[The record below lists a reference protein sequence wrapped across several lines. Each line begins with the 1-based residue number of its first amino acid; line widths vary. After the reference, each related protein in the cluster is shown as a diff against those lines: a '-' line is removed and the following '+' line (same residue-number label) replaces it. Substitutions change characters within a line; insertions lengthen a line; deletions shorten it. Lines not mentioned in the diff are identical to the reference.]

1 MKEVLKN
8 IYCSETFDNAFLLDI
23 IHNPYDGLMVSDK
36 KGELLCISAGVADDI
51 GMSISDIL
59 GKNVQWLM
67 DNGYYSDSTILQC
80 IREKKTINSLLR
92 VQNGH
97 YVFSTTRPI
106 FDRNGDL
113 QFTVTNIRVNETV
126 AQISQE
132 FEREKRTQ
140 KKYLRIAKY
149 FQQEY
154 FEKEEMI
161 AVSDRMKEVKKFC
174 EEISF
179 SDSTVLIMGESGTGK
194 EVVAKYIYNN
204 SQRVDKPFLP
214 LNCGA
219 IPENL
224 IESELFGYEKGAF
237 TGANSRH
244 IGLFEMAN
252 EGTVFLD
259 EIGELPLYLQPRLLR
274 ILEEGEVK
282 RVGGNEAIKV
292 DVRIIAATN
301 RDLLQMVEE
310 GKFRRDLYYRLNVLP
325 VNLPALRERKSDIRP
340 LVELFLKKYNKKMH
354 RHVTLSDDIISRL
367 ERYSW
372 PGNIRELRNVVERY
386 VVTQGS
392 GDFLRSIKEPEVDEI
407 TIENIMTEV
416 VEKDIRPLAE
426 AKRAFE
432 NRYIENVIKACNGNI
447 TKASKL
453 LGIHRS
459 LIYKKNKEK

>member
-1 MKEVLKN
+1 
-8 IYCSETFDNAFLLDI
+8 
-23 IHNPYDGLMVSDK
+23 
-36 KGELLCISAGVADDI
+36 
-51 GMSISDIL
+51 
-59 GKNVQWLM
+59 
-67 DNGYYSDSTILQC
+67 
-80 IREKKTINSLLR
+80 
-92 VQNGH
+92 
-97 YVFSTTRPI
+97 
-106 FDRNGDL
+106 
-113 QFTVTNIRVNETV
+113 
-126 AQISQE
+126 
-132 FEREKRTQ
+132 
-140 KKYLRIAKY
+140 
-149 FQQEY
+149 
-154 FEKEEMI
+154 
-161 AVSDRMKEVKKFC
+161 
-174 EEISF
+174 
-179 SDSTVLIMGESGTGK
+179 MGESGTGK

-416 VEKDIRPLAE
+416 AEKDIRPLAE

-447 TKASKL
+447 TKAS
-453 LGIHRS
+453 RS
-459 LIYKKNKEK
+459 Y